1 MVYLN
6 NLFLFIMSDSM
17 FDLASEFISSTR
29 AHIYLTGKAGTGKT
43 TFLKTVVPACGKR
56 YVVAAPTGVAAINA
70 GGVTLHSLFGLPT
83 KAFIPSA
90 DPVDPN
96 LANNTLMMLRHFR
109 YPAQKREL
117 LRELELLVID
127 EVSMVRM
134 DILDA
139 VDLALR
145 TVRRNADPFGGVQL
159 LLIGDLYQLA
169 PVIKE
174 EEAALLG
181 QYYGGRYFFDSHAYK
196 KIQPVQLELETVH
209 RQTDRQFVGLLNRIR
224 HAEFDRDDYDTLM
237 RYHKPDF
244 EPEKESGFVTLTTH
258 NAIADRMNEEA
269 LKKLD
274 GEEKYLVAKI
284 IKDFPENLYPTESAL
299 RVKLG
304 AQVMFVKNDT
314 SADKNYFN
322 GKIGVIHSIDEAHI
336 EVLFTETGQVIKVK
350 PETWENKR
358 YALSKAGDKLDEEV
372 LGSFVQYPIR
382 LAWAITIHKSQGLTF
397 EKAVIDA
404 GKSFAPGQVYVALS
418 RCRSMD
424 GLVLKSEITS
434 RSIQCDLRIVEFT
447 AVKPGRAALDDRLW
461 QEQQMYVRA
470 RLLRVFSFDEP
481 LNQMQAWRDENRE
494 YSSALPKEVFEKA
507 DNWSAEL
514 MAIEEVALRFRSEIM
529 QIFPQDFES
538 EEEVSRLAD
547 RITKGADY
555 FAGQLFTRVIE
566 PLTAL
571 HQSLSVRSRVKKYFE
586 KADTLLERLWFSLN
600 NLYGM
605 RLNGNSL
612 YTGQSRI
619 TRSMPEAQVVAV
631 SKVKKPSKGESQ
643 EITLQLHREGHS
655 IEDIAQ
661 MRGIT
666 PGTVETHLGICIAA
680 GKLQVEELL
689 TPEQIHEIT
698 AAMEKA
704 EEPSLTAVKSLLD
717 KSYSYG
723 MLRWVTQ
730 SRIHEKN

>member
-1 MVYLN
+1 
-6 NLFLFIMSDSM
+6 M

-29 AHIYLTGKAGTGKT
+29 AHIYLSGKAGTGKT
-43 TFLKTVVPACGKR
+43 TFLKTIVPSCGKR

-90 DPVDPN
+90 DHVDPN

-109 YPAQKREL
+109 YPTQKREL

-145 TVRRNADPFGGVQL
+145 TVRRSPEPFGGVQL

-169 PVIKE
+169 PVVKE
-174 EEAALLG
+174 DEAGLLG

-196 KIQPVQLELETVH
+196 KINPVQLELEIVH

-224 HAEFDRDDYDTLM
+224 HAEFDRDDYETLM
-237 RYHKPDF
+237 QYYQPDF
-244 EPEKESGFVTLTTH
+244 EPEKEAGFVTLTTH
-258 NAIADRMNEEA
+258 NTTADRMNEEA

-274 GEEKYLVAKI
+274 GEERYLVAKI

-299 RVKLG
+299 RVKIG
-304 AQVMFVKNDT
+304 AQVMFVKNDP
-314 SADKNYFN
+314 SPEKYYFN
-322 GKIGVIHSIDEAHI
+322 GKIGVIHAIEESHI
-336 EVLFTETGQVIKVK
+336 EVLFQETGQVIKVK

-434 RSIQCDLRIVEFT
+434 RSIQCDPRIVEFS
-447 AVKPGRAALDDRLW
+447 AVKSGRAALEDRLW
-461 QEQQMYVRA
+461 QEQQAYVRA
-470 RLLRVFSFDEP
+470 RLLKVFNFEEP
-481 LNQMQAWRDENRE
+481 LYQMQAWRDENRE
-494 YSSALPKEVFEKA
+494 FSSALPKEVFEKT

-514 MAIEEVALRFRSEIM
+514 MGIEEVALRFRSEIM
-529 QIFPQDFES
+529 QIFPHDFE
-538 EEEVSRLAD
+538 EEQQVARLAD

-555 FAGQLFTRVIE
+555 FAEQLHSRLIL
-566 PLTAL
+566 PLTEL

-586 KADTLLERLWFSLN
+586 KADTLLERLWFTLN

-612 YTGQSRI
+612 YTGNARI
-619 TRSMPEAQVVAV
+619 TREVKQTGEKPA
-631 SKVKKPSKGESQ
+631 SKTKKAPKGESQ

-717 KSYSYG
+717 ESYSYG

>member
-1 MVYLN
+1 
-6 NLFLFIMSDSM
+6 
-17 FDLASEFISSTR
+17 
-29 AHIYLTGKAGTGKT
+29 
-43 TFLKTVVPACGKR
+43 
-56 YVVAAPTGVAAINA
+56 
-70 GGVTLHSLFGLPT
+70 
-83 KAFIPSA
+83 
-90 DPVDPN
+90 
-96 LANNTLMMLRHFR
+96 
-109 YPAQKREL
+109 
-117 LRELELLVID
+117 
-127 EVSMVRM
+127 
-134 DILDA
+134 
-139 VDLALR
+139 
-145 TVRRNADPFGGVQL
+145 
-159 LLIGDLYQLA
+159 
-169 PVIKE
+169 
-174 EEAALLG
+174 
-181 QYYGGRYFFDSHAYK
+181 
-196 KIQPVQLELETVH
+196 
-209 RQTDRQFVGLLNRIR
+209 
-224 HAEFDRDDYDTLM
+224 
-237 RYHKPDF
+237 
-244 EPEKESGFVTLTTH
+244 
-258 NAIADRMNEEA
+258 
-269 LKKLD
+269 
-274 GEEKYLVAKI
+274 
-284 IKDFPENLYPTESAL
+284 
-299 RVKLG
+299 
-304 AQVMFVKNDT
+304 
-314 SADKNYFN
+314 
-322 GKIGVIHSIDEAHI
+322 
-336 EVLFTETGQVIKVK
+336 
-350 PETWENKR
+350 
-358 YALSKAGDKLDEEV
+358 
-372 LGSFVQYPIR
+372 
-382 LAWAITIHKSQGLTF
+382 
-397 EKAVIDA
+397 
-404 GKSFAPGQVYVALS
+404 
-418 RCRSMD
+418 
-424 GLVLKSEITS
+424 
-434 RSIQCDLRIVEFT
+434 
-447 AVKPGRAALDDRLW
+447 
-461 QEQQMYVRA
+461 
-470 RLLRVFSFDEP
+470 
-481 LNQMQAWRDENRE
+481 MQAWRDENRE

-612 YTGQSRI
+612 YNGQSRI
-619 TRSMPEAQVVAV
+619 TRTMPEAQVLAV

-717 KSYSYG
+717 ESYSYS

>member
-1 MVYLN
+1 
-6 NLFLFIMSDSM
+6 
-17 FDLASEFISSTR
+17 
-29 AHIYLTGKAGTGKT
+29 
-43 TFLKTVVPACGKR
+43 
-56 YVVAAPTGVAAINA
+56 
-70 GGVTLHSLFGLPT
+70 
-83 KAFIPSA
+83 
-90 DPVDPN
+90 
-96 LANNTLMMLRHFR
+96 
-109 YPAQKREL
+109 
-117 LRELELLVID
+117 
-127 EVSMVRM
+127 
-134 DILDA
+134 
-139 VDLALR
+139 
-145 TVRRNADPFGGVQL
+145 
-159 LLIGDLYQLA
+159 
-169 PVIKE
+169 
-174 EEAALLG
+174 
-181 QYYGGRYFFDSHAYK
+181 
-196 KIQPVQLELETVH
+196 
-209 RQTDRQFVGLLNRIR
+209 
-224 HAEFDRDDYDTLM
+224 
-237 RYHKPDF
+237 
-244 EPEKESGFVTLTTH
+244 
-258 NAIADRMNEEA
+258 
-269 LKKLD
+269 
-274 GEEKYLVAKI
+274 
-284 IKDFPENLYPTESAL
+284 
-299 RVKLG
+299 
-304 AQVMFVKNDT
+304 
-314 SADKNYFN
+314 
-322 GKIGVIHSIDEAHI
+322 
-336 EVLFTETGQVIKVK
+336 
-350 PETWENKR
+350 
-358 YALSKAGDKLDEEV
+358 
-372 LGSFVQYPIR
+372 
-382 LAWAITIHKSQGLTF
+382 
-397 EKAVIDA
+397 
-404 GKSFAPGQVYVALS
+404 
-418 RCRSMD
+418 MD

-434 RSIQCDLRIVEFT
+434 RSIQCDPRIVEFT

-612 YTGQSRI
+612 YNGQSRI
-619 TRSMPEAQVVAV
+619 TRTMPEAQVLAV

-717 KSYSYG
+717 ESYSYS